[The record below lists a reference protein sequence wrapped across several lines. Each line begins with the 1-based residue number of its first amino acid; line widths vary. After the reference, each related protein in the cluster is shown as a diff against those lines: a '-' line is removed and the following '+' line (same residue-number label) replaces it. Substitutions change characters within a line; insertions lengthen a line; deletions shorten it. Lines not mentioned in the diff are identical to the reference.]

1 MTERGF
7 PQHQCSTFDSAGT
20 RVQRIDSE
28 ASTCRTVAILS
39 RTFRGEASGEGSYA
53 TGFPRIPQLFHKL
66 RVAKRVGKRST
77 FVEKVFP
84 SGKICSVISTRDEN
98 R

>member
-1 MTERGF
+1 
-7 PQHQCSTFDSAGT
+7 
-20 RVQRIDSE
+20 VQRIDSE

-39 RTFRGEASGEGSYA
+39 RTFLREASGEGSYA

-77 FVEKVFP
+77 LWRKFFHQAK
-84 SGKICSVISTRDEN
+84 SVVLSRRVTRIVDIFF
-98 R
+98 